1 MKQDFAQLYSE
12 LGLRPGCSLV
22 ELKRA
27 YRRRVAE
34 LHPDRG
40 GPQPDSLPQA
50 LALPELIALYTAAIH
65 FHRQYGRLPGGLH
78 VRNAAGPSSGRTTG
92 TRRVMPSVPPPAHED
107 EPKLPFARTLIIA
120 ILLIALLLVLQTSWD
135 RLALNVSDGAAR
147 PPIGIVPE
155 TVPAAAHTETAD
167 RQSRSAV
174 AADTLS
180 LGDPIQPIGG
190 SAKSPAEHDAIQ
202 PQRDG
207 ANAP

>member
-40 GPQPDSLPQA
+40 GPHPDSLPQN

-78 VRNAAGPSSGRTTG
+78 VRNAITPSSVRTSG
-92 TRRVMPSVPPPAHED
+92 SKRVLPSVPPPAQED

-120 ILLIALLLVLQTSWD
+120 ILLIALLLLLQTSWD
-135 RLALNVSDGAAR
+135 RLASNVGDEFTR
-147 PPIGIVPE
+147 TPIGVVPE
-155 TVPAAAHTETAD
+155 AVPVAGQAETGT
-167 RQSRSAV
+167 RNAV

-180 LGDPIQPIGG
+180 LGDPVRPTAGRVAPPSEQDGIQ
-190 SAKSPAEHDAIQ
+190 SP
-202 PQRDG
+202 RDE
-207 ANAP
+207 ANVP

>member
-12 LGLRPGCSLV
+12 LGLHPGCTLV

-40 GPQPDSLPQA
+40 GPQPDSLPNN
-50 LALPELIALYTAAIH
+50 LALPELITLYTAAIH

-78 VRNAAGPSSGRTTG
+78 VRNATSPSSPRSSGA
-92 TRRVMPSVPPPAHED
+92 RRVLPSVPPPAHED

-135 RLALNVSDGAAR
+135 RLALNVSDGFTR
-147 PPIGIVPE
+147 TPIGIVPE
-155 TVPAAAHTETAD
+155 SLPVEAQAETD
-167 RQSRSAV
+167 SRNAV

>member
-40 GPQPDSLPQA
+40 GPQPDSLPQN
-50 LALPELIALYTAAIH
+50 LSLSELIALYTAAIH

-78 VRNAAGPSSGRTTG
+78 VRNAAGPSSVRTTG
-92 TRRVMPSVPPPAHED
+92 TRRVLPSVPPPAHED

-135 RLALNVSDGAAR
+135 RLALNVSDGPTR
-147 PPIGIVPE
+147 TPIGIVPE
-155 TVPAAAHTETAD
+155 SIPAAAQAEPDD
-167 RQSRSAV
+167 RQARNAV

-180 LGDPIQPIGG
+180 LGDPIQPTAGRVAPPSEQDG
-190 SAKSPAEHDAIQ
+190 IQ
-202 PQRDG
+202 PPRDG
-207 ANAP
+207 ANVP